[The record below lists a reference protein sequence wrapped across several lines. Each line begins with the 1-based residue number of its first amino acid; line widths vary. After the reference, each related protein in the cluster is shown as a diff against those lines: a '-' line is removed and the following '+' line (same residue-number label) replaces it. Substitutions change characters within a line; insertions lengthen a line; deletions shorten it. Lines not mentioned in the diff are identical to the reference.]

1 MNLRHSIRHQLL
13 MGIAVI
19 VVPAGALAKTEVIPS
34 ASVSIGAGFSRNPF
48 LSALGD
54 NSTATGSI
62 DVAPSLEF
70 IDATTDAVLSADYNR
85 TEYLSKFPGT
95 DAYRLSV
102 SGSHRFDPHFSLNLG
117 IAFES
122 AILGTSASN
131 FVSPLTTFPT
141 ETGAPISA
149 LPNVVAPLVP
159 TSTPIVSIPAVG
171 LIGGDFGLVGLRQR
185 REQLS
190 VSASLDFQTTA
201 RSTWTVGVSA
211 SRAKYPGAGLLANDY
226 KSYGVN
232 LGYTRQLSASRTI
245 GFSVAAS
252 SVDYAGRPTSRV
264 YTPRITYTQQLSPRW
279 SLRAAAGLGLVDN
292 GFGTD
297 VSGLFELGFCRR
309 GERGQFCFSGSQQPS
324 VNGFGGTRTQTAAS
338 VSYNYRFS
346 ERTVAA
352 ASISYSR
359 LAGNSVAAVGAVPAN
374 NSQDYVSTELSLN
387 RRIMRQMYVFG
398 AVSYRDI
405 YGLDRAVSAD
415 LAARVGISLALGGR
429 R

>member
-19 VVPAGALAKTEVIPS
+19 VVPTGALAKTEVIPS

-102 SGSHRFDPHFSLNLG
+102 SGNHRFDPRFSLSLG

-122 AILGTSASN
+122 AILGTSTSN
-131 FVSPLTTFPT
+131 FASQLTTFPIEPSIT
-141 ETGAPISA
+141 TSVLPSAGALSVPTT
-149 LPNVVAPLVP
+149 PVVLVP
-159 TSTPIVSIPAVG
+159 EAG
-171 LIGGDFGLVGLRQR
+171 LIGGDLGLIGLRQR

-190 VSASLDFQTTA
+190 VSGSLNFQTTA
-201 RSTWTVGVSA
+201 RSSWTLGINA
-211 SRAKYPGAGLLANDY
+211 SRTKYPGAGLLANDY

-232 LGYTRQLSASRTI
+232 FGYTRQLSTNRTI
-245 GFSVAAS
+245 GFSVSAS
-252 SVDYAGRPTSRV
+252 SVDYSGQPTSRV
-264 YTPRITYTQQLSPRW
+264 YTPRLTYTQQLSPRW
-279 SLRAAAGLGLVDN
+279 SLTAAAGLGLVNN
-292 GFGTD
+292 GSGSN

-324 VNGFGGTRTQTAAS
+324 VNGFGGTRTQTVAS